1 MTRLYAVTLGCP
13 KNRVDTEVML
23 GLLSEAGYEIVT
35 DPEGADILLVNTCGF
50 IQPAVEEA
58 IDVILDLEEI
68 KTKQPGTR
76 LVVTGC
82 LVQRYAENLQREL
95 TNVDLFIGTDG
106 FQDIVQH
113 LAQLESNNPPGI
125 IPPPAYLMDCHTPRR
140 LTTPPHRAYLKITEG
155 CSNSCA
161 YCMIPSIRGPL
172 RSRSVADII
181 TEAKLLDQ
189 NKIKEVTLVGQDLTA
204 YGFDFGTKGDR
215 LENLVQAI
223 LQETTL
229 PWLRLLYLYPTRLPD
244 QLLDLMA
251 QEKRLLSY
259 LDIPLQHV
267 ADAVLK
273 RMKRP
278 FGQKHIHA
286 VIERIRAKVPEAAI
300 RTTFMVGFPGETDQ
314 DVEILADFMLQYR
327 LNNVGIFTYSN
338 EEGCQAEFYPDQ
350 IEESVK
356 QARFDYL
363 MEIQSGISMELNQ
376 QYVGQTL
383 DVLVEGVSEETELLL
398 EGRTTFQA
406 PGIDG
411 CVYIADGECEQGDMV
426 KMEITE
432 AHPYD
437 LVGNIVP
444 TT

>member
-1 MTRLYAVTLGCP
+1 MTTLFSVTLGCP

-23 GLLSEAGYEIVT
+23 GLLSEAGYEIT
-35 DPEGADILLVNTCGF
+35 QEPEGADILLVNTCGF
-50 IQPAVEEA
+50 IQPAVEEG
-58 IDVILDLEEI
+58 IDVILDLEAI
-68 KTKQPGTR
+68 KEKHPKSK

-82 LVQRYAENLQREL
+82 LVKRYAAQLQREL
-95 TNVDLFIGTDG
+95 SKVDLFIDTDG
-106 FQDIVQH
+106 FHEIVS
-113 LAQLESNNPPGI
+113 LLKQLDPSKPTGIRTNPP
-125 IPPPAYLMDCHTPRR
+125 YLMDSQTPRR

-155 CSNSCA
+155 CSNTCT

-172 RSRSVADII
+172 RSRPISDII
-181 TEAKLLDQ
+181 SEAKVLDQ

-204 YGFDFGTKGDR
+204 YGFDFGAKGDR
-215 LENLVQAI
+215 LEHLVQAL
-223 LQETTL
+223 LQETSL
-229 PWLRLLYLYPTRLPD
+229 PWIRLLYLYPTRLPD

-251 QEKRLLSY
+251 QNERLLSY

-267 ADAVLK
+267 SDAVLK

-278 FGQKHIHA
+278 FGQKHIHE
-286 VIERIRAKVPEAAI
+286 VVERIRTKVPEAAI
-300 RTTFMVGFPGETDQ
+300 RTTFMVGFPGETEQ
-314 DVEILADFMLQYR
+314 DVEIIANFMKQYR

-363 MEIQSGISMELNQ
+363 MEIQSEISMDLNQ

-406 PGIDG
+406 PEIDG

-426 KMEITE
+426 KVEITE

-437 LVGNIVP
+437 LVGHIVTP
-444 TT
+444 E

>member
-1 MTRLYAVTLGCP
+1 MTTLYAVTLGCP

-35 DPEGADILLVNTCGF
+35 APEGADILLVNTCGF

-68 KTKQPGTR
+68 KSKQPGTR

-82 LVQRYAENLQREL
+82 LVQRYAENLRREL

-113 LAQLESNNPPGI
+113 LEQLESNNPPRI
-125 IPPPAYLMDCHTPRR
+125 IPNPAYLMDCHTPRR

-155 CSNSCA
+155 CSNKCA

-172 RSRSVADII
+172 RSRTVADII

-204 YGFDFGTKGDR
+204 YGFDFGTEGDR
-215 LENLVQAI
+215 LEHLVQAI

-267 ADAVLK
+267 SDAVLK

-286 VIERIRAKVPEAAI
+286 VVERIRAKVPDAAI
-300 RTTFMVGFPGETDQ
+300 RTTFMVGFPGETEQ
-314 DVEILADFMLQYR
+314 DVEILADFMRQYR

-356 QARFDYL
+356 QSRFDYL
-363 MEIQSGISMELNQ
+363 MEIQSKISMELNQ

-426 KMEITE
+426 KVEITE

-444 TT
+444 NA